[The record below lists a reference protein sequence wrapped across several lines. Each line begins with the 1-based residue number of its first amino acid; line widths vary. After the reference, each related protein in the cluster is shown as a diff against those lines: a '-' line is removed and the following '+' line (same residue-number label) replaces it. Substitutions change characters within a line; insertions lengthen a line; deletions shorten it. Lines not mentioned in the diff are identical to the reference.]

1 MPDEQASKTTDP
13 KQPQINPNH
22 YEMEDNLS
30 TGGLGP
36 DGKPNKLKDA
46 FLLRPPNNQ
55 VLLMKSMFNKRPQ
68 VVYFPYPGCLKM
80 QRPVDVARLERFV

>member
-1 MPDEQASKTTDP
+1 VATSL
-13 KQPQINPNH
+13 KQQINPNT
-22 YEMEDNLS
+22 YEVDENLKVE
-30 TGGLGP
+30 LGP

-55 VLLMKSMFNKRPQ
+55 VLLIKSIFNKRPQ

-80 QRPVDVARLERFV
+80 QRQVDVARLERFT